1 MISAS
6 NTSPLIFASKV
17 PEILDLLKST
27 YEGIIIPLEVYREA
41 VEDALRI
48 LDELLA
54 NQYRLSIKD
63 YKRIMALL

>member
-1 MISAS
+1 M
-6 NTSPLIFASKV
+6 IFASKV

>member
-1 MISAS
+1 
-6 NTSPLIFASKV
+6 LIFASKV